1 MLIELFVLL
10 CLETDIDSNKYTKT
24 KINSDDDLT
33 LEKTLN
39 TNNLVICNKF
49 IFNKNYNNYYY
60 NYYYYQVFIEKC
72 SYK

>member
-33 LEKTLN
+33 LEKPLN

-49 IFNKNYNNYYY
+49 IFNKNYNHYYY